1 MINKVLSKGIE
12 YITILIL
19 LISFLLV
26 GTPLKENTL
35 IFSMCIIGIGIIF
48 GIYKIAKKEK
58 VFTSKIDIFVLLFYL
73 TPLIPILFNSY
84 ANLEDTLIA
93 LTKNIALF
101 NIYLMLKERLS
112 VDGGGKEKIINIL
125 LVGILIL
132 SFFGFDEMLGRTVY
146 RYMKYIGI
154 PNVVNYVAR
163 MFSLLCYANT
173 FAVLMAIGM
182 FFALYKLN
190 KINNDDNNDNNSKKV
205 KKKEIMWY
213 IYAGLMYV
221 FILSLIMTYS
231 RSAWLITALMLGI
244 CFLFN
249 KDRVY
254 NVCVLLINIIL
265 SLIGVKLLN
274 LFIPEKLYIFAWLSV
289 IGFAGAS
296 ATITNLLNKIKN
308 KLANIKLTTCIYL
321 MLGLAVFSVVVYIVG
336 LKLITPLNIFA
347 DGKSSEEVR
356 YKIYNI
362 QPNTDYTISLDID
375 AKTLRNIDGV
385 YTIEITEENKYYD
398 TIATHSIDF
407 STFKGNKEIKFKTKD
422 STVAMVIFFKSNNK
436 YLQDGLRINS
446 VNINGKTKGLSY
458 AYLPINLVEKIE
470 SFTLNNKSLWE
481 RLVYH
486 KDALKIIKS
495 SPLTGS
501 GANGWK
507 YNYANV
513 QEYMYSASEPHSHI
527 LQLIIDNGIVSGML
541 LTVIVGYVVF
551 VIAKKKHF
559 NLLDAA
565 FILLNIH
572 SIVDFNMSFFV
583 VNVVWIIMFGLIT
596 CNNEGN
602 EKKIKATNLTNK
614 LNLVINIS
622 CTVIS
627 ALVILLGISTY
638 ALIDEKDEIV
648 DISNEYIKQE
658 KYNEALVKISE
669 LEDDGKYRSCI
680 YNVIYSLDYSK
691 LNNESLEYI
700 YNAILEEEMTV
711 DPGFAMMLNRIADNV
726 LKNIAENEYIDKFA
740 EYIVN
745 NNEKVV
751 TCIKNKDV
759 NRMEDKYIN
768 MFLEE
773 QKNMYEYSKNVLSK

>member
-1 MINKVLSKGIE
+1 MFKNVVNKGLE
-12 YITILIL
+12 YISILIL

-35 IFSMCIIGIGIIF
+35 VFSMCIIGIGIIF
-48 GIYKIAKKEK
+48 GIYKTIKKDRL
-58 VFTSKIDIFVLLFYL
+58 FTNKIDILVLLFYL

-112 VDGGGKEKIINIL
+112 VDGCGKEKIINIL

-154 PNVVNYVAR
+154 PNVVNYEAR

-173 FAVLMAIGM
+173 FAVLMAMGM
-182 FFALYKLN
+182 FLALYKLN
-190 KINNDDNNDNNSKKV
+190 KINNEDKKDNNNKKEN
-205 KKKEIMWY
+205 KKEIMWY
-213 IYAGLMYV
+213 IYAGIMYV

-274 LFIPEKLYIFAWLSV
+274 LFIAEKLYIFAWLSV

-296 ATITNLLNKIKN
+296 ATITNLLNKVKN
-308 KLANIKLTTCIYL
+308 KLANIKLTACICL
-321 MLGLAVFSVVVYIVG
+321 MVGLVVVILLAYIVG

-347 DGKSSEEVR
+347 CGGNSEEVR
-356 YKIYNI
+356 YKLYNI

-375 AKTLRNIDGV
+375 AKTLKNIDSV

-398 TIATHSIDF
+398 TIATHSIAF

-446 VNINGKTKGLSY
+446 VNINGKTKGLNY

-481 RLVYH
+481 RFVYH

-495 SPLTGS
+495 SPLTGN

-513 QEYMYSASEPHSHI
+513 QEYMYGASEPHSHI
-527 LQLIIDNGIVSGML
+527 LQLIIDNGITSGIL
-541 LTVIVGYVVF
+541 LIVLVGYAIF

-583 VNVVWIIMFGLIT
+583 VYVVWIIMFGLIT
-596 CNNEGN
+596 CNNEEN

-614 LNLVINIS
+614 LNLAINIS

-627 ALVILLGISTY
+627 VLVILLGISTY

-669 LEDDGKYRSCI
+669 LEDDGKYRGCI
-680 YNVIYSLDYSK
+680 YDVIYNLDYAK
-691 LNNESLEYI
+691 LNSKSLEYI
-700 YNAILEEEMTV
+700 YNIISKEKLTV
-711 DPGFAMMLNRIADNV
+711 NPEFAMMLNRMADNI
-726 LKNIAENEYIDKFA
+726 LKNIENDEYINKFA
-740 EYIVN
+740 KYIVN

-751 TCIKNKDV
+751 LCIKNKDA
-759 NRMEDKYIN
+759 NRMEEMYIN
-768 MFLEE
+768 MLLEE
-773 QKNMYEYSKNVLSK
+773 QKNMYEYSKNVLPK

>member
-1 MINKVLSKGIE
+1 MLKNVVNKGLE
-12 YITILIL
+12 YISILIL

-35 IFSMCIIGIGIIF
+35 VFSMCIIGIGIIF
-48 GIYKIAKKEK
+48 GIYKTIKKDRL
-58 VFTSKIDIFVLLFYL
+58 FTNKIDIFVLLFYL

-154 PNVVNYVAR
+154 PNVVNYEAR

-173 FAVLMAIGM
+173 FAVLMAMGM
-182 FFALYKLN
+182 FLALYKLN
-190 KINNDDNNDNNSKKV
+190 KINTEDKKDNNSKKV
-205 KKKEIMWY
+205 NKKEIMWY
-213 IYAGLMYV
+213 IYAGIMYV

-274 LFIPEKLYIFAWLSV
+274 LFIAEKLYIFAWLSV

-296 ATITNLLNKIKN
+296 ATITNLLNKVKN

-321 MLGLAVFSVVVYIVG
+321 MVGLVVVILLAYIVG

-347 DGKSSEEVR
+347 RGGNSEEVR
-356 YKIYNI
+356 YKLYNI
-362 QPNTDYTISLDID
+362 QPDTDYTISLDID
-375 AKTLRNIDGV
+375 AKTLKNIDSV

-481 RLVYH
+481 RFVYH

-495 SPLTGS
+495 SPLTGN

-513 QEYMYSASEPHSHI
+513 QEYMYGASEPHSHI
-527 LQLIIDNGIVSGML
+527 LQLIIDNGITSGIL
-541 LTVIVGYVVF
+541 LIVLIGYVVF

-596 CNNEGN
+596 YNNEEN
-602 EKKIKATNLTNK
+602 EEKIKATNLTNK

-627 ALVILLGISTY
+627 VLVILLGISTY
-638 ALIDEKDEIV
+638 SLVNQKDEIV

-669 LEDDGKYRSCI
+669 LEDDGKYRGCI
-680 YNVIYSLDYSK
+680 YDVIYNLDYAK
-691 LNNESLEYI
+691 LNSKSLEYI
-700 YNAILEEEMTV
+700 YNIISKEKLTV
-711 DPGFAMMLNRIADNV
+711 NTEFTMMLNRMADNI
-726 LKNIAENEYIDKFA
+726 LKNIDNDEYINKFA
-740 EYIVN
+740 KYIVN

-751 TCIKNKDV
+751 LCIKNKDA
-759 NRMEDKYIN
+759 NRMEEIYIN
-768 MFLEE
+768 MLLEE